1 MALSELTDPVG
12 LPIDRV
18 DGPLKV
24 SGKATYAYEYAA
36 QGAALYGV
44 IATASIGKGRVA
56 AVDVQQ
62 AQNAPGVRLVL
73 TKDNAP
79 PQQPF
84 GPVGLPD
91 RFARAMPAL
100 NNDDVPYFGFPVAF
114 VVADTFEEATAA
126 AAMVQV
132 RYEPLHGGFDLH
144 AAGPTAIDPS
154 SISIESK
161 PTGRSISVPTDS
173 SIGEFEQA
181 FADAPIKVDATYITP
196 YQNQAPMEPHATMA
210 VWNGPKLTVYSSQQ
224 LTTSPQE
231 GLARTLNIGKED
243 VRVITR
249 YIGGGFGSKLPYY
262 FEATLAAIG
271 ARMLNRPVKVAM
283 TRSQLFYLTTHRT
296 ASEQRVRLGANADGR
311 LTAYG
316 QDALVQTASFDEY
329 VEPVMLAASTLYAAP
344 NRLTR
349 YRLAKLDLPRSDS
362 MRAPGDAIGLMALE
376 CAMDELAERL
386 QLDPVELR
394 LRNDT
399 QTDPEARLPFASRHL
414 AECLRE
420 GAARF
425 GWNRR
430 VAQPASVTDG
440 RWLVGLGVASAIRGD
455 QLRDATARAR
465 LQPDNRLVVELAM
478 TDIGTGTYTILSQ
491 IAAEAMDMPVDRVTV
506 LLGDTDYPPTA
517 GSGGSFG
524 AATSGAAVLLA
535 CQKLKAGLASGMT
548 EAEGSV
554 TQAELSS
561 AYSHAAFGAHFVE
574 AAVHR
579 DTGEVRVR
587 RMLSVF
593 AAGLIL
599 NPKTAR
605 SQMLGGMTWGIGSAL
620 LESNSVDHRYGS
632 FIAQDLANYHVAVN
646 ADIGQMDVVFVH
658 EDDPH
663 GSPLG
668 SKGIGEL
675 GICGAGAAVINAI
688 HNATGARIRDFP
700 ATPDKLLATLEAL
713 DS

>member
-1 MALSELTDPVG
+1 
-12 LPIDRV
+12 
-18 DGPLKV
+18 
-24 SGKATYAYEYAA
+24 
-36 QGAALYGV
+36 
-44 IATASIGKGRVA
+44 
-56 AVDVQQ
+56 
-62 AQNAPGVRLVL
+62 
-73 TKDNAP
+73 
-79 PQQPF
+79 
-84 GPVGLPD
+84 
-91 RFARAMPAL
+91 
-100 NNDDVPYFGFPVAF
+100 
-114 VVADTFEEATAA
+114 
-126 AAMVQV
+126 
-132 RYEPLHGGFDLH
+132 
-144 AAGPTAIDPS
+144 
-154 SISIESK
+154 
-161 PTGRSISVPTDS
+161 
-173 SIGEFEQA
+173 
-181 FADAPIKVDATYITP
+181 
-196 YQNQAPMEPHATMA
+196 
-210 VWNGPKLTVYSSQQ
+210 
-224 LTTSPQE
+224 
-231 GLARTLNIGKED
+231 
-243 VRVITR
+243 
-249 YIGGGFGSKLPYY
+249 
-262 FEATLAAIG
+262 
-271 ARMLNRPVKVAM
+271 M
-283 TRSQLFYLTTHRT
+283 TRPQLFHLTTHRS

-430 VAQPASVTDG
+430 VAQPASVTEG

-554 TQAELSS
+554 AQAELSS

>member
-1 MALSELTDPVG
+1 MAQTQLSDPVG

-18 DGPLKV
+18 DAPLKV
-24 SGKATYAYEYAA
+24 SGRATYAYEYAA
-36 QGAALYGV
+36 LGAALYGV
-44 IATASIGKGRVA
+44 IVTASIAKGRVT
-56 AVDVQQ
+56 AVNVHD
-62 AQNAPGVRLVL
+62 AQNASGVRLVL

-79 PQQPF
+79 PQHPF
-84 GPVGLPD
+84 GPVALAD

-100 NNDDVPYFGFPVAF
+100 NNDDVPYFGFPIAF
-114 VVADTFEEATAA
+114 VVADTFEQAMAA

-132 RYEPLHGGFDLH
+132 SYDPLQGTYDLH
-144 AAGPTAIDPS
+144 AAGPTAINPS

-161 PTGRSISVPTDS
+161 PTSKTISEPIDS
-173 SIGEFEQA
+173 SIGDFEQA

-231 GLARTLNIGKED
+231 GLARTLNIPKED

-249 YIGGGFGSKLPYY
+249 YVGGGFGSKLPYY

-271 ARMLNRPVKVAM
+271 ARILKRPVKVAM
-283 TRSQLFYLTTHRT
+283 TRPQLFYLTTHRT

-316 QDALVQTASFDEY
+316 QDALVQTASFDDY

-349 YRLAKLDLPRSDS
+349 YHLAKLDLPRSDS

-399 QTDPEARLPFASRHL
+399 QTDPENGLRFASRHL

-430 VAQPASVTDG
+430 VAKPATVTDG

-491 IAAEAMDMPVDRVTV
+491 IAADTMDMPVDRVTV

-524 AATSGAAVLLA
+524 AATSGAAVLFA
-535 CQKLKAGLASGMT
+535 CQKLKAGLASGVT

-554 TQAELSS
+554 TQAELSG

-579 DTGEVRVR
+579 DTGEVRIR

-646 ADIGQMDVVFVH
+646 ADIGQMDVVFVR
-658 EDDPH
+658 EDDLH

-668 SKGIGEL
+668 GKGIGEL

-700 ATPDKLLATLEAL
+700 ATPDKLLSTLEGL

>member
-1 MALSELTDPVG
+1 MAESKLAHPVG
-12 LPIDRV
+12 FPINRV
-18 DGPLKV
+18 DAPLKV
-24 SGKATYAYEYAA
+24 CGKATYAYEYAA
-36 QGAALYGV
+36 QGDALYGV
-44 IATASIGKGRVA
+44 IVTASIAKGHIA
-56 AVDVQQ
+56 KVDVEE

-79 PQQPF
+79 AQHPF
-84 GPVGLPD
+84 GPVDLPD

-100 NNDDVPYFGFPVAF
+100 NNDVVPYFGFPVAF
-114 VVADTFEEATAA
+114 VVADTFEQATAA
-126 AAMVQV
+126 AAMVRV
-132 RYEPLHGGFDLH
+132 RYDAVPGAYDLH
-144 AAGPTAIDPS
+144 AANPTATDPS
-154 SISIESK
+154 GGSE
-161 PTGRSISVPTDS
+161 PAGS
-173 SIGEFEQA
+173 SIGEFDNA
-181 FADAPIKVDATYITP
+181 FAAAPIKIDAIYITP
-196 YQNQAPMEPHATMA
+196 YQNQAPMEPHAAMA
-210 VWNGPKLTVYSSQQ
+210 VWDGAKLTVHMSAQ

-231 GLARTLNIGKED
+231 GLARTLNIRKED
-243 VRVITR
+243 VRVVTR
-249 YIGGGFGSKLPYY
+249 FVGGGFGSKLPYY

-271 ARMLNRPVKVAM
+271 ARMLKQPVKVAM
-283 TRSQLFYLTTHRT
+283 TRPQLFHMTTHRS

-316 QDALVQTASFDEY
+316 QDALVQTASFDQY

-399 QTDPEARLPFASRHL
+399 QTDPRDRLPFASRHL
-414 AECLRE
+414 TECLLE

-425 GWNRR
+425 DWNRR
-430 VAQPASVTDG
+430 VAKPASVTDG

-455 QLRDATARAR
+455 QLRNATARAR
-465 LQPDNRLVVELAM
+465 LQPDNRLIVELAM
-478 TDIGTGTYTILSQ
+478 TDIGTGTYTILTQ
-491 IAAEAMDMPVDRVTV
+491 IAAAAMDMPLDRVTV

-524 AATSGAAVLLA
+524 AATSGAAVLSA
-535 CQKLKAGLASGMT
+535 CRNLKAGLASGMA
-548 EAEGSV
+548 EAEGSI
-554 TQAELSS
+554 TAQALSS

-587 RMLSVF
+587 RMLGVF

-605 SQMLGGMTWGIGSAL
+605 SQMIGGMTWGIGSAL
-620 LESNSVDHRYGS
+620 LEGNNVDHRYGS

-646 ADIGQMDVVFVH
+646 ADIGHMDVVFVH
-658 EDDPH
+658 EDDSH
-663 GSPLG
+663 GNPLG

-700 ATPDKLLATLEAL
+700 ATPDKLLATLERL
-713 DS
+713 DT